1 MAPNGSVF
9 NGTSCDSPINPVATR
24 GALGITFAVL
34 YAMVIVFVCVHLRK
48 HGATHLPPEKRFRLV
63 SRRWQWYWLLATCA
77 CGMISGFTAIDI
89 DRDYLMGT
97 SFVLSV
103 LFYWVMLPTTLA
115 AVWEMTRHWGSFMER
130 QIVEGNPFELSQE
143 DRRSKIE
150 FYVPL
155 VFYLFAFLVCPPLQL
170 PRLDPTEQLDVLSFN
185 PSLLEP
191 HPQRLQIRHNR
202 PPLSRFRNPLTPRP
216 LGDCI
221 LTLR

>member
-1 MAPNGSVF
+1 MASNGSVF
-9 NGTSCDSPINPVATR
+9 NGTSCDSPINPIATR

-34 YAMVIVFVCVHLRK
+34 YAVVIVFVCVHLRK
-48 HGATHLPPEKRFRLV
+48 HGATHLPTEKRFRLV

-103 LFYWVMLPTTLA
+103 LFYWVMVPTTLA
-115 AVWEMTRHWGSFMER
+115 AVWETTRHWGSFMER
-130 QIVEGNPFELSQE
+130 QAVDSNPFELSQE

-155 VFYLFAFLVCPPLQL
+155 VFYLFAFLVCPP
-170 PRLDPTEQLDVLSFN
+170 FN
-185 PSLLEP
+185 SP
-191 HPQRLQIRHNR
+191 
-202 PPLSRFRNPLTPRP
+202 
-216 LGDCI
+216 GW
-221 LTLR
+221 TLA